1 MNTASWLVDV
11 GYVVKA
17 SEGLFRLD
25 YLQAHKA
32 IEARCGPTGAFL
44 FNGYDEAYGI
54 PAGLQ
59 AFYDAMLAYGMEV
72 HLQPMQA
79 ADAGAS
85 SCGGAPCAEHTGTQ
99 ANRQR
104 RVDVDLAS
112 HLVWQ
117 ASLGAIETL
126 VVTTGDQ
133 DLVPAIEVVRER
145 MHKRVALFTYR
156 RNVSRE
162 LVDRADEWWLFEDEG
177 ARLARG

>member
-1 MNTASWLVDV
+1 VNTAAWLVDV

-25 YLQAHKA
+25 YVRARRWV
-32 IEARCGPTGAFL
+32 EERCGPARAFL

-59 AFYDAMLAYGMEV
+59 AFYDEMERQGMEV
-72 HLQPMQA
+72 RLQPM
-79 ADAGAS
+79 DS
-85 SCGGAPCAEHTGTQ
+85 RSGTQ

-104 RVDVDLAS
+104 RVDVDLAA

-117 ASLGAIETL
+117 AGLQSVETL

-133 DLVPAIEVVRER
+133 DVVPAIEVVRER
-145 MHKRVALFTYR
+145 MGKRVVLFTYR
-156 RNVSRE
+156 RNVSHE
-162 LVDRADEWWLFEDEG
+162 LVELADEWWLFEDKE
-177 ARLARG
+177 ARLARQSP

>member
-1 MNTASWLVDV
+1 MSQSVWLVDV

-25 YLQAHKA
+25 YLQAQRVIA
-32 IEARCGPTGAFL
+32 ERCGPARAFL
-44 FNGYDEAYGI
+44 FNGYDEVYGI

-59 AFYDAMLAYGMEV
+59 AFYDEMKRQGMV
-72 HLQPMQA
+72 VRLQPMQSG
-79 ADAGAS
+79 D
-85 SCGGAPCAEHTGTQ
+85 PE

-104 RVDVDLAS
+104 RVDVDLGA

-117 ASLGAIETL
+117 ASLPDVKTL

-145 MHKRVALFTYR
+145 MGKRVVLFTYR
-156 RNVSRE
+156 RNVSHE
-162 LVDRADEWWLFEDEG
+162 LVDVADEWWLFEEEEG
-177 ARLARG
+177 RLAR